1 MGGLMQ
7 LVNYAFSEPEN
18 KQFRFYYFDEEE
30 RKYDNFKIITLDCKD
45 SEPVVNEF
53 LNETFNIELEEQTK
67 LIQKYIIKSK
77 LAEFFY
83 NISEKYKDKKR
94 L

>member
-1 MGGLMQ
+1 MQ
-7 LVNYAFSEPEN
+7 LVAYGAQELDN
-18 KQFRFYYFDEEE
+18 KQFEFYYFSERK
-30 RKYDNFKIITLDCKD
+30 RKYDNLKVIYFDYKD
-45 SEPVVNEF
+45 SKPVVNEF

-77 LAEFFY
+77 LADFFIIY
-83 NISEKYKDKKR
+83 QKNIKTKNVSNID

>member
-7 LVNYAFSEPEN
+7 LVNYGFSEPEH
-18 KQFRFYYFDEEE
+18 KYFKYYYFNERK
-30 RKYDNFKIITLDCKD
+30 RKYDNLKVIYFDCKD
-45 SEPVVNEF
+45 SNPVLNEF

-67 LIQKYIIKSK
+67 LIQKYKIKSK
-77 LAEFFY
+77 LADFFY
-83 NISEKYKDKKR
+83 YISEKYKDKKR

>member
-7 LVNYAFSEPEN
+7 LVNYAFSESDN
-18 KQFRFYYFDEEE
+18 KQFEFYYFDEKE

-45 SEPVVNEF
+45 AEPVVNEF
-53 LNETFNIELEEQTK
+53 LNETFNIELEKQTK

-77 LAEFFY
+77 LADFFY
-83 NISEKYKDKKR
+83 NILEKYKDKKQ

>member
-7 LVNYAFSEPEN
+7 LVNYAFSESDN
-18 KQFRFYYFDEEE
+18 KQFELYYFSERK
-30 RKYDNFKIITLDCKD
+30 RKYDNLKVIYFDCKD
-45 SEPVVNEF
+45 SNPVVNEF

-67 LIQKYIIKSK
+67 LIQKYKIKSK
-77 LAEFFY
+77 LADFFY
-83 NISEKYKDKKR
+83 YISEKYKDKKR

>member
-7 LVNYAFSEPEN
+7 LVNYAFSESDN
-18 KQFRFYYFDEEE
+18 KQFELYYFSERK
-30 RKYDNFKIITLDCKD
+30 RKYDNLKILTYDCKNSD
-45 SEPVVNEF
+45 PVVNEL

-77 LAEFFY
+77 LADFFY

>member
-1 MGGLMQ
+1 L
-7 LVNYAFSEPEN
+7 YYFSER
-18 KQFRFYYFDEEE
+18 K
-30 RKYDNFKIITLDCKD
+30 RKYDNLKVIYFDCKD
-45 SEPVVNEF
+45 SDPVVNEL
-53 LNETFNIELEEQTK
+53 LNETFNIELEKQTK

-83 NISEKYKDKKR
+83 NIYQKNIKTKSDYNID

>member
-1 MGGLMQ
+1 MQ
-7 LVNYAFSEPEN
+7 LVNYAFSESDN
-18 KQFRFYYFDEEE
+18 KQFELYYFSERK
-30 RKYDNFKIITLDCKD
+30 RKYDNLKILTYDCKNSD
-45 SEPVVNEF
+45 PVVNEL

-77 LAEFFY
+77 LADFFY

>member
-1 MGGLMQ
+1 MQ
-7 LVNYAFSEPEN
+7 LVAYGAQELDN
-18 KQFRFYYFDEEE
+18 KQFEIYYFSERK
-30 RKYDNFKIITLDCKD
+30 RKYDNLKILTYDCKN
-45 SEPVVNEF
+45 SNPVVNEL

-77 LAEFFY
+77 LADFFY
-83 NISEKYKDKKR
+83 NILEKYKDKSNCNID